1 MMCVRFLDY
10 VGCCLRGSTSYEA
23 MRIVRGFRWT
33 FEARGQSAASDGE
46 KSYHKRSARL
56 DDRTRGAFRSV
67 ASRAR
72 F

>member
-1 MMCVRFLDY
+1 MMCVIFLDY
-10 VGCCLRGSTSYEA
+10 VGCCLRGGIGYE
-23 MRIVRGFRWT
+23 VEFGWSFWV
-33 FEARGQSAASDGE
+33 ARARASDGE
-46 KSYHKRSARL
+46 KSYHKREARL